1 MGTAEIIVLIML
13 TVWSVLMIIAGL
25 GDYDNREYGDNPLKR
40 KKRKMKRKDVETIC
54 HYRRVMAFNR
64 KHLPDSEWVN
74 SDIKSISRGVFIKC
88 TKN

>member
-13 TVWSVLMIIAGL
+13 TVWSVLMIIAGF
-25 GDYDNREYGDNPLKR
+25 DYDNREYGDNPLKR
-40 KKRKMKRKDVETIC
+40 KKRKMKRKNVETIC
-54 HYRRVMAFNR
+54 YYRRVMAFNR

-74 SDIKSISRGVFIKC
+74 NDIRSISKGVFIKC